1 MQRELRKSVAPADYL
16 FFSIDVDAMQI
27 KRKLAAVFLTI
38 LWLSSI
44 IAITVHAAPFVPDKE
59 NEVVDQLPGNAG
71 KIAAAASVRESRRAQ
86 TALKQNK
93 NNLNLALHIAQLNI
107 RRARTES
114 DPRYLGQA
122 EAALAPW
129 LSESRPP
136 ITVLVLRAN
145 IRQSLHQFAPARAD
159 LEQVVAQ
166 EPGNAQAW
174 LTLATVAQV
183 TGDIVTA
190 RASCG
195 KLATLIAPPV
205 HAACVAA
212 IDGNSRQAKEAAAS
226 IARSLQLFP
235 GINRDTRAWIVTLQ
249 AELAERT
256 GQNLT
261 AEKFYREALVF
272 DKRDTYTTAAYAD
285 FLLDQ
290 NRALEVL
297 RLIPAE
303 TDTDILLLRRSIAA
317 TSLKRIDAL
326 AMADKLAARYD
337 AARARGDQ
345 LHLREEARF
354 LLHVRRQPLEA
365 LTLARKNWQ
374 VQKEPADLRILLESA
389 NAAKQR
395 AEAQIALAW
404 LNDTKLEGRTLARLA
419 AEARKL

>member
-1 MQRELRKSVAPADYL
+1 MH
-16 FFSIDVDAMQI
+16 I
-27 KRKLAAVFLTI
+27 KRKFTAVFLTA
-38 LWLSSI
+38 LWFTS
-44 IAITVHAAPFVPDKE
+44 ITVHAAPFVPEKE

-86 TALKQNK
+86 AALKQNK
-93 NNLNLALHIAQLNI
+93 NNLDVALHVAKLNI
-107 RRARTES
+107 RRARTDS

-136 ITVLVLRAN
+136 VTVLMLRAN
-145 IRQSLHQFAPARAD
+145 IRQSLHQFGPARDD
-159 LEQVVAQ
+159 LEQVVAR

-183 TGDIVTA
+183 TGDIATA
-190 RASCG
+190 RTSCS
-195 KLATLIAPPV
+195 KLTTLIAPPV

-212 IDGNSRQAKEAAAS
+212 IDGNSGRAKDAAAS
-226 IARSLQLFP
+226 IARSLQLSP
-235 GINRDTRAWIVTLQ
+235 GINRDVRAWIVTLQ
-249 AELAERT
+249 AELAERS
-256 GQNLT
+256 GQNLN
-261 AEKFYREALVF
+261 AEKFYRQALAL
-272 DKRDTYTTAAYAD
+272 DKRDAYTVAAYAD

-290 NRALEVL
+290 NRAPEVL

-303 TDTDILLLRRSIAA
+303 TDTDILLLRRVIAA
-317 TSLKRIDAL
+317 TSLKRVDAS
-326 AMADKLAARYD
+326 AMVDKLTARYD

-354 LLHVRRQPLEA
+354 LLHVRRQSAEA
-365 LTLARKNWQ
+365 LKLALRNWQ
-374 VQKEPADLRILLESA
+374 VQKEPADLRILLEAA

-404 LNDTKLEGRTLARLA
+404 IDDTGLEGRALARLA
-419 AEARKL
+419 AQARQL